1 MSNDLSMTRVFV
13 ILAINIVS
21 SVSGQLLLKMGM
33 RNMGGFS
40 LEAVT
45 QDPLVVFRIIFNPFI
60 FIGLVLYV
68 INVFLWLDVIS
79 RADLSYVYPFLSISY
94 AAVVIASWLILGE
107 QMSWTRIVGVAVV
120 TVGVYL
126 ISRS

>member
-40 LEAVT
+40 LEAIT

-79 RADLSYVYPFLSISY
+79 RADLSYVYPFLSLSY
-94 AAVVIASWLILGE
+94 AAVVVASWLILGE

>member
-1 MSNDLSMTRVFV
+1 MTRVFI

-21 SVSGQLLLKMGM
+21 SVSGQLLLKLGM
-33 RNMGGFS
+33 RNVGGFS
-40 LEAVT
+40 LEAIT
-45 QDPLVVFRIIFNPFI
+45 QDPLVALRIVFNPFI
-60 FIGLVLYV
+60 FVGLVLYV
-68 INVFLWLDVIS
+68 VNVFLWFDVIS
-79 RADLSYVYPFLSISY
+79 RADLSYVYPFLSLSY

-107 QMSWTRIVGVAVV
+107 QMSWLRLLGVGVV

>member
-1 MSNDLSMTRVFV
+1 MSSDLSMTRVFI
-13 ILAINIVS
+13 ILAINIIS
-21 SVSGQLLLKMGM
+21 SVTGQLLLKTGM

-40 LEAVT
+40 LEAIT

-60 FIGLVLYV
+60 FVGLVLYV
-68 INVFLWLDVIS
+68 VNVFLWLDVIS
-79 RADLSYVYPFLSISY
+79 RADLSYVYPFLSLSY

-107 QMSWTRIVGVAVV
+107 QMSWTRIAGVAVV